1 MLIYPHST
9 SCLVRICW
17 HFSIQFLYVILLT
30 LSSRL
35 KKIQRGMLNTANV
48 VGLVGLKTIA
58 SLSHCVSTFVL
69 HYGHY
74 AALFLIKKTCRLSP
88 GPYNG
93 PGYSVPP
100 SWCHW
105 WQTMVKKRTYLTGA
119 EPRPTE
125 RDPPARN
132 GKRRTSRRSSMP
144 SCKQVTTVC
153 YVNQPPAPVI
163 TSVRDSALQLTICM
177 LQMILLYCIVYHTS
191 DDKMWSEGTQKTH
204 TSV

>member
-1 MLIYPHST
+1 
-9 SCLVRICW
+9 
-17 HFSIQFLYVILLT
+17 
-30 LSSRL
+30 
-35 KKIQRGMLNTANV
+35 MLNTANV

-144 SCKQVTTVC
+144 SCKQVTTGLLC
-153 YVNQPPAPVI
+153 QSTTSSCHHQRPRFGPPTDDVHVTNDFIVLHRISYKWRQNVI
-163 TSVRDSALQLTICM
+163 RRHSENSYLCVARNKF
-177 LQMILLYCIVYHTS
+177 LYL
-191 DDKMWSEGTQKTH
+191 
-204 TSV
+204 